1 MVAHQPSSILGGGG
15 RLLGEGHGFKPEILF
30 CFVFLLRKS
39 MLLLEKWEGV
49 SGCELT
55 AGNDPL

>member
-1 MVAHQPSSILGGGG
+1 MGG
-15 RLLGEGHGFKPEILF
+15 GFKPEILF
-30 CFVFLLRKS
+30 CFVVVFFFFSLRKS
-39 MLLLEKWEGV
+39 VLLLEKWVGV